1 VIRPVPKRQF
11 GVSTHLYHG
20 QRLCRDHLLE
30 IAAHGFEWIEVY
42 ATRTHF
48 DYHSQAAVADLQ
60 QWLAEAGLQL
70 RSIHAPTA
78 ESFMDGRWGGTL
90 SLASTDPDARA
101 HAVSETER
109 ALHIA
114 RRIPA
119 AVLVAHLGVPRTQR
133 GDTRVAP
140 YRVGVDSPRAGVW
153 ADPRVLPAGAAADP
167 APDGVGAAP
176 RRGAGFD
183 RVVGADPRVRPVGD
197 SRAAARHSIEALQ
210 RIAQP
215 LGVQIAVEVIPN
227 DLSRAGSIA
236 HFVEDD
242 LDGVGICLD
251 FGHAHLDGDV
261 IDAVETVS
269 EHLIATHVH
278 DNRGRSDDHLLPF
291 DGTIDWA
298 ATLLAVQKIGYDGPF
313 MFEIVAQG
321 STRETLARARN
332 ARQRIDAIMAEG

>member
-1 VIRPVPKRQF
+1 MGKRQF
-11 GVSTHLYHG
+11 GVSTHLYHA

-30 IAAHGFEWIEVY
+30 IATHGFECVEVY

-48 DYHSQAAVADLQ
+48 DYHNPAAVADLQ
-60 QWLAEAGLQL
+60 QWLGEAGLEL

-78 ESFMDGRWGGTL
+78 EGFTGGRWSGSL
-90 SLASTDPDARA
+90 SLASADPEARA
-101 HAVSETER
+101 HAVSETEK

-119 AVLVAHLGVPRTQR
+119 AVLVAHLGIPRTQT
-133 GDTRVAP
+133 GP
-140 YRVGVDSPRAGVW
+140 
-153 ADPRVLPAGAAADP
+153 
-167 APDGVGAAP
+167 
-176 RRGAGFD
+176 
-183 RVVGADPRVRPVGD
+183 GD
-197 SRAAARHSIEALQ
+197 SRAAARRSVEVLL
-210 RIAQP
+210 RIAEP
-215 LGVQIAVEVIPN
+215 LGVRIAVEVIPN
-227 DLSRAGSIA
+227 ELSRAGSIV

-278 DNRGRSDDHLLPF
+278 DNRGRRDDHLLPF

-298 ATLLAVQKIGYDGPF
+298 GTLLAVQKVGYEGPF
-313 MFEIVAQG
+313 VFEVVPNG
-321 STRETLARARN
+321 STKETLARARA
-332 ARQRIDAIMAEG
+332 ARQRIETIMADG